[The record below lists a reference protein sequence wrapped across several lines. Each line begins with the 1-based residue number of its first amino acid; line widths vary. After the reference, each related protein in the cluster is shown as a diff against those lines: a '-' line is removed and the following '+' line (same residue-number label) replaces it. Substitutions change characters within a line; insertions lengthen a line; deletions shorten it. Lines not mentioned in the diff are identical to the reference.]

1 MRGAGIQTELIGPND
16 AAGAPG
22 LTIGAVCD
30 ALRAEFADISISK
43 LRYLEDRNL
52 VTPRRT
58 SGGYRLYGPRD
69 VERLRTV
76 LRLQRDEFLPL
87 KVIREELD
95 SGHVGTVG
103 LAKQSRLIKRE
114 NLGSNDPGRT
124 YDIEEVL
131 AASGADRALV
141 KALGQYGLVSGTD
154 WFDESDREVITA
166 AVELRAYGLEPRHL
180 RTLRVAA
187 EREAG
192 LLEQV
197 LSTGLRSPNP
207 DRRNESMEAL
217 KSVAALASHVRHLML
232 VQELRRVV
240 TSIGQ
245 SHPEKS

>member
-1 MRGAGIQTELIGPND
+1 MREAGLQTELLGPDD
-16 AAGAPG
+16 AEHGKG

-30 ALRAEFADISISK
+30 ALRPEFPDLSISK
-43 LRYLEDRNL
+43 LRYLEDREL

-58 SGGYRLYGPRD
+58 SGGYRVYGPRD
-69 VERLRTV
+69 VERLRTI

-95 SGHVGTVG
+95 AMRTGPVAA
-103 LAKQSRLIKRE
+103 AKESRRIKRE
-114 NLGSNDPGRT
+114 HLGRAGTGARHP
-124 YDIEEVL
+124 IAEVL
-131 AASGADRALV
+131 SASGADRDLV
-141 KALGQYGLVSGTD
+141 RSLEQYGLISGTD
-154 WFDESDREVITA
+154 DLDDNDLEVVKA

-197 LSTGLRSPNP
+197 VSTALRSPNP
-207 DRRNESMEAL
+207 DRRGEAVDALESL
-217 KSVAALASHVRHLML
+217 AALASHIRHLML

-240 TSIGQ
+240 ASIPGAG
-245 SHPEKS
+245 SERP

>member
-1 MRGAGIQTELIGPND
+1 VSEAGLQTELLGPDD
-16 AAGAPG
+16 ADHGKG

-30 ALRAEFADISISK
+30 ALRPEFPDLSISK
-43 LRYLEDRNL
+43 LRYLEDREL

-58 SGGYRLYGPRD
+58 SGGYRVYGPRD
-69 VERLRTV
+69 VERLRTI

-95 SGHVGTVG
+95 SMRTGSVAA
-103 LAKQSRLIKRE
+103 AKESRRIKRE
-114 NLGSNDPGRT
+114 NLTSAARGRRHP
-124 YDIEEVL
+124 IAEVL
-131 AASGADRALV
+131 SASGADRELV
-141 KALGQYGLVSGTD
+141 RSLDQFGLINGTD
-154 WFDESDREVITA
+154 DLDDNDLEVVKA

-197 LSTGLRSPNP
+197 LSTGLRSANP
-207 DRRNESMEAL
+207 ERRDEAVDSLEAL
-217 KSVAALASHVRHLML
+217 AALASHVRHLML

-240 TSIGQ
+240 ATIPGAAT
-245 SHPEKS
+245 EAL